1 MKNLADIKKI
11 LRACKP
17 LLARDFKVKSL
28 GVFGSCVR
36 GEQARGSDVDILV
49 EYSKTPGLFDFIRTE
64 NFLSKALGSR
74 VDLVIKGSLKPVIGR
89 NVMREVVFI

>member
-1 MKNLADIKKI
+1 MKDLDHIKKT
-11 LRACKP
+11 LRSCKP
-17 LLARDFKVKSL
+17 LLAKNFKVKSL

-36 GEQARGSDVDILV
+36 GEQTSRSDVDILV
-49 EYSKTPGLFDFIRTE
+49 EYSRTPGLFDFIRTE

-74 VDLVIKGSLKPVIGR
+74 VDLVIKGSLKPAIGK